1 MPPYDEGM
9 PIETS
14 ELDRLQA
21 AYKEAVDRWIA
32 AIREEEAL
40 ATPDH
45 SIRAW
50 DRWDQAGFNAQD
62 AHDRANVAKEAYKA
76 GLRQLDYDM

>member
-1 MPPYDEGM
+1 MPPYDERV
-9 PIETS
+9 PIETT

-21 AYKEAVDRWIA
+21 AYKEAVERWVA

-50 DRWDQAGFNAQD
+50 DRWDQAGFKAQD
-62 AHDRANVAKEAYKA
+62 ARDQANAAKEAYIA